1 MNLPRRIGVNI
12 LALPAAFATAVPRIM
27 EYQRYSL
34 ITRNDDDGDDDDD
47 DDDNKKRALAKGA
60 IIGIVVGVVAFVVFA
75 LVAAVCLCRLKLKRK
90 KKINDRDGSRDNEKS
105 SRIENRS
112 KDDDV
117 SYSLGNVPT
126 VGNNIEILRDMGLQ
140 DEIHHETPRNTYNNN
155 NTMDAPSQIGPHN
168 QIAPAENLAA
178 NVDARSDTHVGGSQY
193 EMNTARTV
201 ISENQGLNNFRN
213 TIISVS
219 SMDDDDYNRYD
230 HAPEK
235 YGSRGSPS
243 NPQNAI

>member
-1 MNLPRRIGVNI
+1 MNLQRRIAVNI
-12 LALPAAFATAVPRIM
+12 LALPVAFAADVPRIM

-34 ITRNDDDGDDDDD
+34 IIRDDDDD
-47 DDDNKKRALAKGA
+47 DDSDDDDKKRALAKGA

-90 KKINDRDGSRDNEKS
+90 KERNDRDGSQDNEKS
-105 SRIENRS
+105 IRIENRS
-112 KDDDV
+112 NDVDV
-117 SYSLGNVPT
+117 SYSLGNDPA
-126 VGNNIEILRDMGLQ
+126 VGNNIDILRDMGLQ

-155 NTMDAPSQIGPHN
+155 NTTNSPSQIGPHN
-168 QIAPAENLAA
+168 QITPAENLAA
-178 NVDARSDTHVGGSQY
+178 NVDARSGAHVGGSQY

-201 ISENQGLNNFRN
+201 ISENQGLDNFRH

-219 SMDDDDYNRYD
+219 SMDDDDDNNRYE

-235 YGSRGSPS
+235 YGSRGSFS

>member
-1 MNLPRRIGVNI
+1 
-12 LALPAAFATAVPRIM
+12 M

-34 ITRNDDDGDDDDD
+34 ITRNDDDGDDDGD

-90 KKINDRDGSRDNEKS
+90 KINDRDGSQDNEKS

-112 KDDDV
+112 KDVDV
-117 SYSLGNVPT
+117 SYSLGNVPV
-126 VGNNIEILRDMGLQ
+126 VGNNIEILRAMGLQ

-155 NTMDAPSQIGPHN
+155 NTTDAPSQIGPHN
-168 QIAPAENLAA
+168 QIASAENLAA

-219 SMDDDDYNRYD
+219 SIDDDDYNRYD

>member
-1 MNLPRRIGVNI
+1 
-12 LALPAAFATAVPRIM
+12 M

-34 ITRNDDDGDDDDD
+34 ITRNDDDDDDYD

-60 IIGIVVGVVAFVVFA
+60 IIGIVIGVVAFVVFA
-75 LVAAVCLCRLKLKRK
+75 LVAAVCLWRLKLKKK
-90 KKINDRDGSRDNEKS
+90 KKINDRDGSQDNENS
-105 SRIENRS
+105 SRIEDRS
-112 KDDDV
+112 KDVDA
-117 SYSLGNVPT
+117 SYSLGNDPA
-126 VGNNIEILRDMGLQ
+126 VGNNIDILRDMGLQ

-155 NTMDAPSQIGPHN
+155 NTTDPPSQIGPCN
-168 QIAPAENLAA
+168 QITPAENLAA

-230 HAPEK
+230 HGPEK
-235 YGSRGSPS
+235 YGSRGSP